1 MAARD
6 AVVVNVTAE
15 PRYLTAFAS
24 TLSEAIIPLL
34 DPGTGAVVRTLDVES
49 SERDAFTDADRQA
62 LERVAATTAT
72 LSPSVAVDASG
83 VYILIG
89 NSNGEGGCVVDPTV
103 VSRLGTAAPGRPTVR
118 DGARRDR
125 PTAQRYQA
133 MPSTDTRPCIN
144 GATRSLGTAGP
155 QREA

>member
-1 MAARD
+1 VGQALLCTPLSGDPGLSGAAAAARD
-6 AVVVNVTAE
+6 AVVVNDVTAD
-15 PRYLTAFAS
+15 PRYRTAFAS
-24 TLSEAIIPLL
+24 
-34 DPGTGAVVRTLDVES
+34 
-49 SERDAFTDADRQA
+49 TDADRQA

-83 VYILIG
+83 AYILIG
-89 NSNGEGGCVVDPTV
+89 DSNGEGGCVVDPTV

-144 GATRSLGTAGP
+144 SATRSLGTAGP